1 MIGDGVSSE
10 EQKILIVEDD
20 EFMLRALERFC
31 ASYGQTVA
39 VSTVRD
45 ATKALNR
52 NLSAVILDVKLPDG
66 SGLTVLQELRQQG
79 SNVPVLV
86 LTGLDPADIEE
97 RAHHLQA
104 EFLSKSDDSSKLRDF
119 LNRVIQVP

>member
-1 MIGDGVSSE
+1 VSSD
-10 EQKILIVEDD
+10 EQRILIVEDD

-39 VSTVRD
+39 VSTVKD
-45 ATKALNR
+45 AIKALDR

-66 SGLTVLQELRQQG
+66 SGLTVLEKLRQQG

-86 LTGLDPADIEE
+86 LTGLDPTEIEE
-97 RAHHLQA
+97 RALSLQA
-104 EFLSKSDDSSKLRDF
+104 EFLSKSDDSSKLKDF
-119 LNRVIQVP
+119 LRRAVEGF